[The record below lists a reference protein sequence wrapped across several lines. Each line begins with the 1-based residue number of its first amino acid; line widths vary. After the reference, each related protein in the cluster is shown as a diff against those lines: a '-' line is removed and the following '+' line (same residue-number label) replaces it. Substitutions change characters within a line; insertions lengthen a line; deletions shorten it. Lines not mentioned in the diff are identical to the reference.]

1 MLSEAERRNED
12 RIAFRVPAHLIVGD
26 RRQLVRG
33 YVLNLSWSGA
43 FVMMEEA
50 AALPPSLTLEFTL
63 RGRQPCRARAR
74 LAHVVPLG
82 AGQGFGL
89 EITEQNDA
97 YRSFIAALGSASQVE
112 LMALISDMSRIVI
125 EA

>member
-1 MLSEAERRNED
+1 MLSAAERRNED
-12 RIAFRVPAHLIVGD
+12 RIAFRVPAHVMVGD
-26 RRQLVRG
+26 QRQLVRG
-33 YVLNLSWSGA
+33 YVINLSEGGA
-43 FVMMEEA
+43 FVMLDDQ
-50 AALPPSLTLEFTL
+50 AALPPSITLEFTL

-82 AGQGFGL
+82 KGQGFGL
-89 EITEQNDA
+89 EITERNDG
-97 YRSFIAALGSASQVE
+97 YRAFIASLATASQVE